1 MNSVFSEK
9 SCKQVQFPNL
19 YHDPEEPG
27 FNVGDCREG
36 EKVVHINPEN
46 FSTKIFSPSIGHRT
60 TRGIPA
66 QSGIYKFEVNI
77 GTDNFIYIGK
87 AVNLKKRFAIYLKNV
102 RHLLLIYKGHQTKS
116 SKNPFR
122 CIHYV
127 LANAAINQHT
137 VNFCYY
143 LSKSGENIDRL
154 EFKEISLEAVARIQ
168 ANRFHSILNE
178 MPALNNMN
186 KEELSETWRAAQ
198 HAICNPGTHIPS
210 VPT

>member
-9 SCKQVQFPNL
+9 SYNQIDFPNL
-19 YHDPEEPG
+19 YLDLEEQG
-27 FNVGDCREG
+27 FNVGDCGEG
-36 EKVVHINPEN
+36 ETVVHINPEN
-46 FSTKIFSPSIGHRT
+46 FSTKIFSPSSSHHT
-60 TRGIPA
+60 TRSIPA
-66 QSGIYKFEVNI
+66 QSGIYKFEVN
-77 GTDNFIYIGK
+77 TDSDNLIYIGK
-87 AVNLKKRFAIYLKNV
+87 AIDLKNRFAIYLKNV
-102 RHLLLIYKGHQTKS
+102 RHLLLIHEGYQTKPS
-116 SKNPFR
+116 RNPFR

-127 LANAAINQHT
+127 LAKAAINQHP

>member
-9 SCKQVQFPNL
+9 YYNQVQFPNL

-46 FSTKIFSPSIGHRT
+46 FSTKIFSPSSSHRA

-77 GTDNFIYIGK
+77 DTDNFIYIGK
-87 AVNLKKRFAIYLKNV
+87 AVDLKKRFAIYLKNV
-102 RHLLLIYKGHQTKS
+102 RHLLLIHEGHQTKPS
-116 SKNPFR
+116 RNPFR

-127 LANAAINQHT
+127 LAKAAINK
-137 VNFCYY
+137 C
-143 LSKSGENIDRL
+143 
-154 EFKEISLEAVARIQ
+154 RIP
-168 ANRFHSILNE
+168 SD
-178 MPALNNMN
+178 
-186 KEELSETWRAAQ
+186 
-198 HAICNPGTHIPS
+198 HIPIRS
-210 VPT
+210 WPLFLARELMRDLIETLKAEQST

>member
-9 SCKQVQFPNL
+9 YYNQVQFPNL

-46 FSTKIFSPSIGHRT
+46 FSTQIFSPSSSHHT
-60 TRGIPA
+60 TRSIPA
-66 QSGIYKFEVNI
+66 QSGIYKFEVN
-77 GTDNFIYIGK
+77 TDSDNLIYIGK
-87 AVNLKKRFAIYLKNV
+87 AIDLKSRFAIYLKNV
-102 RHLLLIYKGHQTKS
+102 RHLLLIHEGHQTKPS
-116 SKNPFR
+116 RNPFR

-127 LANAAINQHT
+127 LAKAAINQHP

-168 ANRFHSILNE
+168 SNRFHSILNE

-186 KEELSETWRAAQ
+186 KEDLSEKWRAVQ
-198 HAICNPGTHIPS
+198 HAICNPCTL
-210 VPT
+210 

>member
-9 SCKQVQFPNL
+9 YYNQVQFPNL

-77 GTDNFIYIGK
+77 DTDNFIYIGK
-87 AVNLKKRFAIYLKNV
+87 AVDLKKRFAIYLKNV
-102 RHLLLIYKGHQTKS
+102 RHLLLIHEGHQTKPS
-116 SKNPFR
+116 RNPFR

-127 LANAAINQHT
+127 LAKAAINKQA
-137 VNFCYY
+137 VNFYYY
-143 LSKSGENIDRL
+143 LSEPGEDIDRL

-168 ANRFHSILNE
+168 SNRFHSILNE

-186 KEELSETWRAAQ
+186 KEDLSEKWRAVQ
-198 HAICNPGTHIPS
+198 HAICNPCTL
-210 VPT
+210 

>member
-9 SCKQVQFPNL
+9 YYNQVQFPNL

-46 FSTKIFSPSIGHRT
+46 FSTKIFSPSSSHRA

-77 GTDNFIYIGK
+77 DTDNFIYIGK
-87 AVNLKKRFAIYLKNV
+87 AVDLKKRFAIYLKNV
-102 RHLLLIYKGHQTKS
+102 RHLLLIHEGHQTKPS
-116 SKNPFR
+116 RNPFR

-127 LANAAINQHT
+127 LAKAAINKQA
-137 VNFCYY
+137 VNFYYY
-143 LSKSGENIDRL
+143 LSEPGEDIDRL
-154 EFKEISLEAVARIQ
+154 EFKEISLEAAARIQ
-168 ANRFHSILNE
+168 SNRFHSILNE

-186 KEELSETWRAAQ
+186 KEDLSEKWRAVQ
-198 HAICNPGTHIPS
+198 HAICNPCTL
-210 VPT
+210 

>member
-9 SCKQVQFPNL
+9 YYNQVQFPNL

-46 FSTKIFSPSIGHRT
+46 FSTKIFSPSSSHRA

-77 GTDNFIYIGK
+77 DTDNFIYIGK
-87 AVNLKKRFAIYLKNV
+87 AVDLKKRFAIYLKNV
-102 RHLLLIYKGHQTKS
+102 RHLLLIHEGHQTKPS
-116 SKNPFR
+116 RNPFR

-127 LANAAINQHT
+127 LAKAAINKQA
-137 VNFCYY
+137 VNFYYY
-143 LSKSGENIDRL
+143 LSEPGEDIDRL

-186 KEELSETWRAAQ
+186 KEDLSEKWRAVQ
-198 HAICNPGTHIPS
+198 HAICNPCTL
-210 VPT
+210 

>member
-9 SCKQVQFPNL
+9 YYNQVQFPNL

-46 FSTKIFSPSIGHRT
+46 FSTKIFSPSSSHRA

-77 GTDNFIYIGK
+77 DTDNFIYIGK
-87 AVNLKKRFAIYLKNV
+87 AVDLKKRFAIYLKNV
-102 RHLLLIYKGHQTKS
+102 RHLLLIHEGHQTKPS
-116 SKNPFR
+116 RNPFR

-127 LANAAINQHT
+127 LAKAAINKQA
-137 VNFCYY
+137 VNFYYY
-143 LSKSGENIDRL
+143 LSEPGEDIDRL

-168 ANRFHSILNE
+168 SNRFHSILNE

-186 KEELSETWRAAQ
+186 KEDLSEKWRAVQ
-198 HAICNPGTHIPS
+198 HAICNPCTL
-210 VPT
+210 

>member
-9 SCKQVQFPNL
+9 YYNQVQFPNL
-19 YHDPEEPG
+19 YHDPEEPE
-27 FNVGDCREG
+27 FNVGDCRKG

-46 FSTKIFSPSIGHRT
+46 FSTKIFSPSSSHRT

-77 GTDNFIYIGK
+77 DTDNFIYIGK
-87 AVNLKKRFAIYLKNV
+87 AVDLKKRFAIYLKNV
-102 RHLLLIYKGHQTKS
+102 RHLLLIHEGHQTKPS
-116 SKNPFR
+116 RNSFR

-127 LANAAINQHT
+127 LAKAAINKQA
-137 VNFCYY
+137 VNFYYY
-143 LSKSGENIDRL
+143 LSEPGEDIDRL

-168 ANRFHSILNE
+168 SNRFHSILNE

-186 KEELSETWRAAQ
+186 KEDLSEKWRAVQ
-198 HAICNPGTHIPS
+198 HAICNPCTL
-210 VPT
+210 

>member
-1 MNSVFSEK
+1 MSSVFSEK
-9 SCKQVQFPNL
+9 SCNQVQFPNL
-19 YHDPEEPG
+19 YHDPEEPE
-27 FNVGDCREG
+27 FNVGDCRKG

-46 FSTKIFSPSIGHRT
+46 SSTKIFSPSSGHRT

-102 RHLLLIYKGHQTKS
+102 RHLLLIHEGYQTKPS
-116 SKNPFR
+116 RNSFR

-127 LANAAINQHT
+127 LAKAAINKQA
-137 VNFCYY
+137 VNFYYY
-143 LSKSGENIDRL
+143 LSEPGEDIDRL

-168 ANRFHSILNE
+168 SNRFHSILNE

-186 KEELSETWRAAQ
+186 KEDLSEKWHAVQ
-198 HAICNPGTHIPS
+198 HAICNPCTL
-210 VPT
+210 